1 MTVPIPVGAV
11 VRTVLAI
18 ARRFRGNATVLIIGP
33 LLVSSIVFV
42 LFAGLGKDPAIIDSP
57 LIGKP
62 APPFALK
69 AVGSGET
76 IDLTALRGKPVVLN
90 FWATWCGPCYE
101 EHPTLVANARNL
113 PNVQFV
119 GVVFNDDESKIMRF
133 LADRGTAYP
142 TLLDANGK
150 TAIAYG
156 VGGVPETYF
165 INPAGTIVAKFEGPM
180 STEILQANLAKA
192 LR

>member
-1 MTVPIPVGAV
+1 M
-11 VRTVLAI
+11 
-18 ARRFRGNATVLIIGP
+18 NKTVLIIG
-33 LLVSSIVFV
+33 VVIVAVVVFV
-42 LFAGLGKDPAIIDSP
+42 LFAGLGKDPQHIDSP

-76 IDLTALRGKPVVLN
+76 IDLDSLRGKPVVLN

-101 EHPTLVANARNL
+101 EHPTLVANARVL

-119 GVVFNDDESKIMRF
+119 GVVFNDTEDKIMRF
-133 LADRGTAYP
+133 LAERGTAYP
-142 TLLDANGK
+142 TLLDGNGK

-165 INPAGTIVAKFEGPM
+165 INPSGTIVAKFEGPLT
-180 STEILQANLAKA
+180 TEALQANLEKA
-192 LR
+192 R

>member
-1 MTVPIPVGAV
+1 M
-11 VRTVLAI
+11 
-18 ARRFRGNATVLIIGP
+18 NKTVLIIG
-33 LLVSSIVFV
+33 VVIVAVIVFV
-42 LFAGLGKDPAIIDSP
+42 LFAGLGKDPQHIDSP

-76 IDLTALRGKPVVLN
+76 IDLDSLRGKPVVLN

-101 EHPTLVANARNL
+101 EHPTLVANARVL

-119 GVVFNDDESKIMRF
+119 GVVFNDTEDKIMRF
-133 LADRGTAYP
+133 LAQRGTAYP
-142 TLLDANGK
+142 TLLDGNGK

-165 INPAGTIVAKFEGPM
+165 INPAGTIVAKFEGPLT
-180 STEILQANLAKA
+180 TEALQANLEKA
-192 LR
+192 R

>member
-1 MTVPIPVGAV
+1 VNTISRIVMAAAEFV
-11 VRTVLAI
+11 VRVIRGLNWTVMVI
-18 ARRFRGNATVLIIGP
+18 GFII
-33 LLVSSIVFV
+33 VASVVFV
-42 LFAGLGKDPAIIDSP
+42 LAAGLGKDPQHIDSP

-69 AVGSGET
+69 AVNTGAT
-76 IDLTALRGKPVVLN
+76 IDLESLRGKPVIVN
-90 FWATWCGPCYE
+90 FWATWCVPCWE
-101 EHPTLVANARNL
+101 EHPTLVANARQL

-119 GVVFNDDESKIMRF
+119 GVVFNDTEEKINSF
-133 LADRGTAYP
+133 LAVRGSAYP

-165 INPAGTIVAKFEGPM
+165 INAAGTIVAKFEGPM
-180 STEILQANLAKA
+180 NTEILQENLAKA

>member
-1 MTVPIPVGAV
+1 M
-11 VRTVLAI
+11 
-18 ARRFRGNATVLIIGP
+18 NKTVLIIG
-33 LLVSSIVFV
+33 VVIVAVIVFV

-76 IDLTALRGKPVVLN
+76 IDLQSLRGKPVILN

-101 EHPTLVANARNL
+101 EHPTLVANARAL

-119 GVVFNDDESKIMRF
+119 GVVFNDEENKIMRF
-133 LADRGTAYP
+133 LAERGTAYP

-165 INPAGTIVAKFEGPM
+165 INPAGTIVAKYAGPL
-180 STEILQANLAKA
+180 STEELQANLAKA

>member
-1 MTVPIPVGAV
+1 M
-11 VRTVLAI
+11 
-18 ARRFRGNATVLIIGP
+18 NKTVLIIG
-33 LLVSSIVFV
+33 VVIVAVIVFV
-42 LFAGLGKDPAIIDSP
+42 LFAGLGKDPQHIDSP

-76 IDLTALRGKPVVLN
+76 IDLDSLRGKPVVLN

-101 EHPTLVANARNL
+101 EHPTLVANARVL

-119 GVVFNDDESKIMRF
+119 GVVFNDTEDKIMRF
-133 LADRGTAYP
+133 LAERGTAYP
-142 TLLDANGK
+142 TLLDGNGK

-165 INPAGTIVAKFEGPM
+165 INPAGTIVAKFEGPLT
-180 STEILQANLAKA
+180 TEALQANLEKA
-192 LR
+192 R

>member
-1 MTVPIPVGAV
+1 V
-11 VRTVLAI
+11 
-18 ARRFRGNATVLIIGP
+18 NKTVLIIG
-33 LLVSSIVFV
+33 VVVVAVIVFV

-76 IDLTALRGKPVVLN
+76 IDLQSLRGKPVVLN
-90 FWATWCGPCYE
+90 FWATWCGPRYE
-101 EHPTLVANARNL
+101 EHPPLVANARATERAVFGASNEPEAPL
-113 PNVQFV
+113 AGPN
-119 GVVFNDDESKIMRF
+119 
-133 LADRGTAYP
+133 YP
-142 TLLDANGK
+142 MLDANGK

-165 INPAGTIVAKFEGPM
+165 INPAGTIVAKYAGPL
-180 STEILQANLAKA
+180 STEELQANLAKA

>member
-1 MTVPIPVGAV
+1 V
-11 VRTVLAI
+11 
-18 ARRFRGNATVLIIGP
+18 NKTVLIIG
-33 LLVSSIVFV
+33 VVIVAVIVFV
-42 LFAGLGKDPAIIDSP
+42 LFAGLGKDPQHIDSP

-76 IDLTALRGKPVVLN
+76 IDLESLRGKPVVVN

-101 EHPTLVANARNL
+101 EHPTLVANARTL

-119 GVVFNDDESKIMRF
+119 GVVFNDTEDKIMRF
-133 LADRGTAYP
+133 LAERGTAYP

-165 INPAGTIVAKFEGPM
+165 INPAGTIVAKFEGPLT
-180 STEILQANLAKA
+180 TEALQANLEKA

>member
-1 MTVPIPVGAV
+1 MN
-11 VRTVLAI
+11 R
-18 ARRFRGNATVLIIGP
+18 TVLIIGII
-33 LLVSSIVFV
+33 IVAAIVIV
-42 LFAGLGKDPAIIDSP
+42 LFAGLGKDPQHIDSP

-69 AVGSGET
+69 AVNSAET
-76 IDLTALRGKPVVLN
+76 IDLESLRGKPVIVN
-90 FWATWCGPCYE
+90 FWATWCVPCYE
-101 EHPTLVANARNL
+101 EHPTLVANARQL
-113 PNVQFV
+113 DQVQFV
-119 GVVFNDDESKIMRF
+119 GVVFNDTEDKIQSF
-133 LADRGTAYP
+133 LRERGSAYP
-142 TLLDANGK
+142 TLLDQQGK

-180 STEILQANLAKA
+180 STEQLQENLAKA

>member
-1 MTVPIPVGAV
+1 MN
-11 VRTVLAI
+11 R
-18 ARRFRGNATVLIIGP
+18 TVLIIGVIIVA
-33 LLVSSIVFV
+33 LVVFV
-42 LFAGLGKDPAIIDSP
+42 LFAGLGKDPQHIDSP

-62 APPFALK
+62 APSFALK
-69 AVGSGET
+69 AVGTGET
-76 IDLTALRGKPVVLN
+76 VDLATLRGKPVIVN

-119 GVVFNDDESKIMRF
+119 GVVFNDTDDKILRF
-133 LADRGTAYP
+133 LSERGSAYP
-142 TLLDANGK
+142 NLLDTNGK

-165 INPAGTIVAKFEGPM
+165 INPAGVVVAKFEGPL
-180 STEILQANLAKA
+180 STELLQENLAKA

>member
-1 MTVPIPVGAV
+1 V
-11 VRTVLAI
+11 
-18 ARRFRGNATVLIIGP
+18 NKTVLIIG
-33 LLVSSIVFV
+33 VVVVAVIVFV

-57 LIGKP
+57 LIGKT

-76 IDLTALRGKPVVLN
+76 IDLESLRGKPVILN

-119 GVVFNDDESKIMRF
+119 GVVFNDEENKIMRF
-133 LADRGTAYP
+133 LAERGTAYP

-165 INPAGTIVAKFEGPM
+165 INPAGTIVAKYAGPL
-180 STEILQANLAKA
+180 STEELQANLAKA

>member
-1 MTVPIPVGAV
+1 M
-11 VRTVLAI
+11 
-18 ARRFRGNATVLIIGP
+18 NKTVLIVGVI
-33 LLVSSIVFV
+33 IVAVVIFV
-42 LFAGLGKDPAIIDSP
+42 LFAGLGKDPSIIDSP

-76 IDLTALRGKPVVLN
+76 IDLAALRGKPVVLN

-119 GVVFNDDESKIMRF
+119 GVVFNDEEDKIMRF
-133 LADRGTAYP
+133 LAQRGTAYP
-142 TLLDANGK
+142 TLLDTNGK

-165 INPAGTIVAKFEGPM
+165 INPAGTIVAKYAGPL
-180 STEILQANLAKA
+180 STEELQANLAKA

>member
-1 MTVPIPVGAV
+1 M
-11 VRTVLAI
+11 
-18 ARRFRGNATVLIIGP
+18 NKTVLIVGVVI
-33 LLVSSIVFV
+33 VAVVVFV
-42 LFAGLGKDPAIIDSP
+42 LFAGLGKDPSIIDSP

-76 IDLTALRGKPVVLN
+76 VDLTALRGKPVILN

-119 GVVFNDDESKIMRF
+119 GVVFNDDEDKIMRF
-133 LADRGTAYP
+133 LAQRGTAYP
-142 TLLDANGK
+142 TLLDTNGK

-165 INPAGTIVAKFEGPM
+165 INPAGTIVAKYAGPL
-180 STEILQANLAKA
+180 STEELQANLAKA